1 MSIDETFLGA
11 FSCRDLET
19 RIVNKDKMPFVVMK
33 TVKKKKTIMI
43 LKSVNEARTDPFEMM
58 ITMITVMSS
67 LMMKMI
73 KMMMVMQLLNL
84 N

>member
-1 MSIDETFLGA
+1 MSIDKTFLGA

-58 ITMITVMSS
+58 ITV
-67 LMMKMI
+67 MMKMI

>member
-1 MSIDETFLGA
+1 MSIDKTFLGA

-58 ITMITVMSS
+58 ITMITVMT
-67 LMMKMI
+67 KMI